1 MSALSALSAASTA
14 STAITMQAIH
24 WNWWLWGLA
33 AVLAFWSLGAYNRV
47 MLLRNEIGKAFAQLD
62 DALTRR
68 FAHGD
73 LLLERLRDRLP
84 SEQASL
90 DALAA
95 AQSEAKA
102 ATQAVRARPYSADP
116 VAQLAI
122 AAAVHG
128 AALTRMVSLVEH
140 HAELNMDPELGGAV
154 DELKMI
160 DRQRAFSRQVFNQAV
175 DAYNTAIRQ
184 FPTRVLMSFVGFSE
198 ARSL

>member
-1 MSALSALSAASTA
+1 
-14 STAITMQAIH
+14 MQWH
-24 WNWWLWGLA
+24 WNWGLWALA
-33 AVLAFWSLGAYNRV
+33 AVLVFWSIGAYNRV
-47 MLLRNEIGKAFAQLD
+47 MLLRNEIARAFAQLD

-68 FAHGD
+68 FAQGD
-73 LLLERLRDRLP
+73 LLLERLRERLP

-95 AQSEAKA
+95 AQVEARA
-102 ATQAVRARPYSADP
+102 ATQAVRVRPHAADP
-116 VAQLAI
+116 VAALAV

-128 AALTRMVSLVEH
+128 AALTRLVSLVEH
-140 HAELNMDPELGGAV
+140 HAELSIEPDLGGAV

-160 DRQRAFSRQVFNQAV
+160 ERQRAFSRQVFNQAV
-175 DAYNTAIRQ
+175 EAYNAAIRQ

>member
-1 MSALSALSAASTA
+1 
-14 STAITMQAIH
+14 MQWH
-24 WNWWLWGLA
+24 WNWGAWALA
-33 AVLAFWSLGAYNRV
+33 AVLVFWCIGAYNRV

-73 LLLERLRDRLP
+73 LLLERLRERLP

-95 AQSEAKA
+95 AQTEARA
-102 ATQAVRARPYSADP
+102 ATQAVRGRPYAADP
-116 VAQLAI
+116 VATLAV

-128 AALTRMVSLVEH
+128 AALTRLVSLVEH
-140 HAELNMDPELGGAV
+140 NVELIVEPDLAAAV

-160 DRQRAFSRQVFNQAV
+160 ERQRAFSRQVFNQAV
-175 DAYNTAIRQ
+175 EAYNAAIRQ
-184 FPTRVLMSFVGFSE
+184 FPTRVLMSFVGFTE